1 VLPSE
6 HTTLPGQRL
15 ARPAA
20 DTPSN
25 RQNARPTRQGDLQ
38 SAGITAD
45 ADAPD
50 PGRVDCACPR
60 VRHIHGQPATY
71 VHCGRGC
78 RCHRCR
84 LGAKRYHELRKLRI
98 REGRWTPWVSA
109 AGLARRL
116 QALFTNGWSPRLI
129 GERCGLAESH
139 VRGLMHR
146 PPELLRANST
156 AFSVIPAVYDQ
167 LWDQQPPRS
176 TPGERQGVS
185 KCQAEARRRGYAP
198 ALAWDDDT
206 IDDPAAQPGHGLRGH
221 QVGRPRDEA
230 RVAEIARLTDAGL
243 SPMIIAARVGTSTR
257 TVLRERARRR
267 AAA

>member
-15 ARPAA
+15 GQSAV

-25 RQNARPTRQGDLQ
+25 RQSARQADLQ
-38 SAGITAD
+38 SAGTTAD

-60 VRHIHGQPATY
+60 VRHIHGLATTY
-71 VHCGRGC
+71 AHCGRGC

-84 LGAKRYHELRKLRI
+84 LAAERYQELRRLRI
-98 REGRWTPWVSA
+98 REGRWTPWTSPV
-109 AGLARRL
+109 GLARRL
-116 QALFTNGWSPRLI
+116 QALYARGWSPRLI

-146 PPELLRANST
+146 PPELLRANSIT
-156 AFSVIPAVYDQ
+156 FSVIPAVYDQ

-176 TPGERQGVS
+176 TPGERQRAS